1 MKIVDNFFKNDYYD
15 RGMVK
20 WQGFYLSDH
29 TAALNKEDA
38 ALKQKFQYRPQQ
50 TLETITTIL
59 AAAYS
64 RQHEVMIQL
73 NQLDCNHINMP
84 VITTLIHGYNA
95 NDIVIDS
102 KKFIQIDD
110 IRNIEFT

>member
-64 RQHEVMIQL
+64 RQHEVTIQL